1 MNSKERVMARLE
13 GKAVDKVPNLNITM
27 LFAARHGRIP
37 YGTFCSDYRE
47 LAKAQLQT
55 ARDFGIDILSTMSD
69 PFREAYDYG
78 ANVIYQED
86 DLPVCKERLLHGPE
100 DFEKL
105 KRWNPLESV
114 RMLDRIRAVALL
126 KKTAGKEY
134 PVLGW
139 VEGALAEFSDLV
151 NISEALAMLYEE
163 PEFVQACLEVITEQ
177 AIDCSMAQIEAGADI
192 IGIGDACASLIG
204 RELYCEFALPYE
216 KRIVDAVHKAGAKV
230 KLHICG
236 NITHLLP
243 DLMEVGMDIL
253 DLDYMVDIRKAA
265 ELSEGI
271 CSLCGNVNPMV
282 ILQGTKEKIAEEANS
297 FLKLTNAKSFLSSG
311 CEVPKMTP
319 GEHLLV
325 LDKVCRSQV
334 ALT

>member
-1 MNSKERVMARLE
+1 MNSKERVLARLE
-13 GKAVDKVPNLNITM
+13 GKAVDKIPNLNITM
-27 LFAARHGRIP
+27 LFAARHGKVP
-37 YGTFCSDYRE
+37 YGIFCSDYRE

-55 ARDFGIDILSTMSD
+55 ARDFKIDILSTMSD
-69 PFREAYDYG
+69 PFRETYDYG

-86 DLPVCKERLLHGPE
+86 DLPVCKGRLLHGPE
-100 DFEKL
+100 DLGKL
-105 KRWNPLESV
+105 KRWDPLKSV

-126 KKTAGKEY
+126 KEMAGEEY
-134 PVLGW
+134 PILGW
-139 VEGALAEFSDLV
+139 AEGALAEFSDLA

-163 PEFVQACLEVITEQ
+163 PEFVEECLEIITEQ
-177 AIDCSMAQIEAGADI
+177 AIDCSLAQIEAGADI

-204 RELYCEFALPYE
+204 RELYREFALPYE

-253 DLDYMVDIRKAA
+253 DLDYMVDLQKAA
-265 ELSEGI
+265 KVSEGV

-282 ILQGTKEKIAEEANS
+282 ILQGPKEKIEEEAKN
-297 FLKLTNAKSFLSSG
+297 FLMQTNANSFLSSG

-319 GEHLLV
+319 GEHLMIM
-325 LDKVCRSQV
+325 DEVCRRQV
-334 ALT
+334 V